1 MTIPA
6 RTIRELGELIG
17 ASRATDIAAVL
28 NMHKSKLPPLT
39 GMTRHVY
46 TTDDCYPAAVGRL
59 QAMAAELLIEREE
72 LLEKITRYEDILTPD
87 QKIEL
92 ARRELADARAAAA
105 DADDADWA
113 LLREFDVAVA
123 ADYPERTRG

>member
-39 GMTRHVY
+39 GVARHVY
-46 TTDDCYPAAVGRL
+46 TTEDCYPAITGRL
-59 QAMAAELLIEREE
+59 QAMASELLIEREE
-72 LLEKITRYEDILTPD
+72 LLAKIARHEARLAQYEQQEAMRIR
-87 QKIEL
+87 QS
-92 ARRELADARAAAA
+92 AAVP
-105 DADDADWA
+105 ADDDEWA
-113 LLREFDVAVA
+113 LLREFDAAVA
-123 ADYPERTRG
+123 PDFPERTRG